1 VSPAQGGQRRYDWY
15 TVSVDSVKGWTIVLT
30 LIGLVAAGF
39 LTYDWFKQQFL
50 EREVARVVKE
60 AEDLYQRLQT
70 EEGIGSFRSEYSI
83 SRNNLEEAR
92 SLAARGELD
101 DALKSAERSRTLL
114 SSILNALRHSGSIG
128 EASFI
133 SVKGGVE
140 FRRGEQGP
148 WQPAKSR
155 VALQEGDYVKTSGRG
170 STEIMTADGTVYSVK
185 ADTVILVGQG
195 RGGSGASPE
204 RTINLEFGWVDLS
217 TSQSPSRVTTPTAEA
232 RVRRDSSAVI
242 SYDQEQDVGRFAT
255 YRGEMEVESKD
266 GERREVA
273 ALQQVVQ
280 TETELSQP
288 KPLPSAPMLLEPVDN
303 FETQLGVDER
313 LVLTWQPVSGAQR
326 YALQVARNR
335 LFVDNIIDVDDRSRT
350 KATLGLQGEGSF
362 VWRVSALGEE
372 GVMGPWSSPRRFR
385 VVTLREVAAAA
396 EAQVA
401 GSTPGGSP

>member
-1 VSPAQGGQRRYDWY
+1 M
-15 TVSVDSVKGWTIVLT
+15 LT

-39 LTYDWFKQQFL
+39 LTYDWFKQQYL
-50 EREVARVVKE
+50 EREVARVMQE
-60 AEDLYQRLQT
+60 AEDLYQRLAT

-83 SRNNLEEAR
+83 SRDNLEEAR
-92 SLAARGELD
+92 ILAAREEHA
-101 DALKSAERSRTLL
+101 DALTRAERARTLL

-155 VALQEGDYVKTSGRG
+155 VALQDGDYVKTSGRG
-170 STEIMTADGTVYSVK
+170 SAEIMTADGTVYSVQ

-242 SYDQEQDVGRFAT
+242 SYDQEQEVGRFAT
-255 YRGEMEVESKD
+255 YRGEMEVESND
-266 GERREVA
+266 GERREVVA

-288 KPLPSAPMLLEPVDN
+288 KPLPSAPTLLEPVDN

-313 LVLTWQPVSGAQR
+313 LILTWQPVSGAQR

-362 VWRVSALGEE
+362 VWRVSALGAE
-372 GVMGPWSSPRRFR
+372 GVKGPWSAPRRFR
-385 VVTLREVAAAA
+385 VVSLRDVASAA